1 MPSTLQLQRIL
12 YQAVGS
18 VVGSLLVPPSRAPIL
33 DAQSTLGSYEA
44 SLTWTASNR
53 TGSPGFGYKVEVD
66 IEGLGY
72 THIAT
77 TTNLFYTDTQLTANG
92 EYHNYR
98 VTPFN
103 DYGEGP
109 SSNAV
114 GVILPGEPE
123 GPVLTG
129 PVYSSE
135 NYRIDW
141 TSVTNATSY
150 DIYSSVDGVSFSLLA
165 NTMLNFR
172 DITHAYPGMY
182 FYVIAKN
189 AIASSQPSNTLHV
202 NVLPAFDTDG
212 FVADFAGWGENAIG
226 SDISPDYEV
235 AVNLSW
241 TAYTGATSYQIARGV
256 AGVYTVIGTTAG
268 TSFRDDTVD
277 WNDGDGPTYTYQ
289 LSATN
294 GYDWV
299 SGGLVGPFTPQE
311 PPVPTS
317 FKLQL
322 NAGGNI
328 LLNAGGAIL
337 IN

>member
-1 MPSTLQLQRIL
+1 MNLGLGLGLPFSRVAGPSF
-12 YQAVGS
+12 VGP
-18 VVGSLLVPPSRAPIL
+18 SLAPVL
-33 DAQSTLGSYEA
+33 DVQTTLGSDEA
-44 SLTWTASNR
+44 SLTWTASNQ
-53 TGSPGFGYKVEVD
+53 TGSAGFGYKVELD
-66 IEGLGY
+66 IDGGGFNE
-72 THIAT
+72 IAN
-77 TTNLFYTDTQLTANG
+77 TTNLFYTDTQGSAAG
-92 EYHNYR
+92 ETYTYR
-98 VTPFN
+98 ITPYN

-109 SSNAV
+109 SSNEA
-114 GVILPGEPE
+114 GVVLPGEPE

-135 NYRIDW
+135 DYTIEW

-165 NTMLNFR
+165 NTPLNFR
-172 DITHAYPGMY
+172 NITHAYPGMY

-212 FVADFAGWGENAIG
+212 FVAGFDGWGENAIG

-241 TAYTGATSYQIARGV
+241 DAYTGATSYQIARGI

-277 WNDGDGPTYTYQ
+277 WDDGDGPTYTYG
-289 LSATN
+289 LAATN

-299 SGGLVGPFTPQE
+299 SGGVIGPFTPQE